1 MRPVQIF
8 IPVFL
13 SLGCNVGVLKL
24 GNGAETDARFTAD
37 VYTWDCGIE
46 TESDETWMG
55 AFGFDVSL
63 VYTPDN
69 LASREL
75 PPVGTCVLGI
85 SMFSLDSLEGGTDI
99 PEADEPKWVT
109 ESGQGRLS
117 RELAGLYYDNVF
129 KNVFS
134 CNPVDTVVASG
145 VELTEAARLTGIS
158 TPAAGTLMDVSV
170 GGSTVGGIAF
180 GEPIDLSWDV
190 DGWDESF
197 IQIRR
202 TRSNILVESLT
213 CNTTGSS
220 EFTMD
225 SVVWDQLNSDL
236 SADRN
241 YLYVGFRNIDDT
253 MSPDGQRAETET
265 RALHVV
271 GLTNL

>member
-1 MRPVQIF
+1 MNDRKSIF
-8 IPVFL
+8 CL
-13 SLGCNVGVLKL
+13 CLLTGCSGGVLKL
-24 GNGAETDARFTAD
+24 GTGAETDARFTAD

-46 TESDETWMG
+46 SEDDQTWMG

-75 PPVGTCVLGI
+75 PPVGTCTIGV
-85 SMFSLDSLEGGTDI
+85 SMFSLDTLEGGTDI
-99 PEADEPKWVT
+99 PDAEQPRWRTD
-109 ESGQGRLS
+109 SGQGRLERQVS
-117 RELAGLYYDNVF
+117 GLYYDDVF
-129 KNVFS
+129 RNVFS
-134 CNPVDTVVASG
+134 CDPLDTVVASG
-145 VELTEAARLTGIS
+145 VRLEDAARLTGIS
-158 TPAAGTLMDVSV
+158 TPSAGTVMDVQV
-170 GGSTVGGIAF
+170 GGSTVGGIPF

-197 IQIRR
+197 IQVRR

-213 CNTTGSS
+213 CNTTGTSQ
-220 EFTMD
+220 FTMD
-225 SVVWDQLNSDL
+225 AAAWSQLNSEL